1 MAGLGF
7 RKRSTSL
14 RRQSEDNSSM
24 MSGLEKR
31 QAAAGETK
39 LETVALDP
47 ALDEFSTRTAQW
59 MSRARVT
66 DKRY

>member
-1 MAGLGF
+1 
-7 RKRSTSL
+7 
-14 RRQSEDNSSM
+14 M